1 MQPVVLS
8 IAGFDPSSGA
18 GITADVK
25 TAAAHGCFAL
35 TCITS
40 LTVQTTQGVRR
51 VEPIQ
56 GEIVSQTLFELAA
69 DLPIHAVRIGM
80 LGSAEVADAV
90 AGFLE
95 TTRLPNI
102 VLDPILRSS

>member
-1 MQPVVLS
+1 MQPVILS

-35 TCITS
+35 SCITAV
-40 LTVQTTQGVRR
+40 TVQTTQGVRR
-51 VEPIQ
+51 VEPML
-56 GEIVSQTLFELAA
+56 GEVVEETLYELAA

-80 LGSAEVADAV
+80 LGSGEVAEAV
-90 AGFLE
+90 AEFLE
-95 TTRLPNI
+95 TAHPQN
-102 VLDPILRSS
+102 